1 MLDDIRSYSSENWQL
16 FYNDGI
22 YFIRNYDYSAAY
34 QLGVEP
40 RSSTTRML
48 LRGPGP
54 EMQWNI
60 TRSGDGWLLK
70 NMLLGDNYMLGVD
83 GGGTTPIIPVMS
95 TEKTRAVWTI
105 TVNLS
110 AGQITDEQM
119 LSKLPLEVGLRSLG
133 SLYFSSVL
141 RHATL
146 TECIY
151 RVPRPRPQPP
161 RLHPRPQQRRLR
173 HQTPL
178 LLVADSA

>member
-1 MLDDIRSYSSENWQL
+1 MANPTGFDQTQYYELANIATGPNLTLAVGKFSRPPRPPMLDDIRSHSSENWQF

-22 YFIRNYDYSAAY
+22 YFIRNYNYGAAY

-83 GGGTTPIIPVMS
+83 GSVTAPIIPLMS
-95 TEKTRAVWTI
+95 TESTRAVWTTTI
-105 TVNLS
+105 NLS
-110 AGQITDEQM
+110 AGQITDQDM
-119 LSKLPLEVGLRSLG
+119 LDKIPLEV
-133 SLYFSSVL
+133 
-141 RHATL
+141 
-146 TECIY
+146 
-151 RVPRPRPQPP
+151 
-161 RLHPRPQQRRLR
+161 RLL
-173 HQTPL
+173 
-178 LLVADSA
+178 A